1 MHINHHDLVC
11 WLAGKVLLCVSF
23 QPTILK
29 ITTTSHHLQ
38 QHFWKRKGW
47 SWLLCAVVVTLTSP
61 HLNDQVRRG
70 LFYVKRSKSGLPT
83 NDRMNH
89 ALGCCPLNC
98 FFLQVFFYFFY
109 FFKEV
114 TAWVC
119 PGPQGIVSRPL
130 TKWGGVF
137 SMQNDHSPGCPRTIE
152 WIMPRVIVPWIVFSY
167 KLFFLGYSLGLPRTW
182 KIQPGSAQDPTNI
195 RLESSCRDPSRCI
208 D

>member
-70 LFYVKRSKSGLPT
+70 LFHAKRSKSGLPT

-89 ALGCCPLNC
+89 PLGCCPLNC

-109 FFKEV
+109 FLK
-114 TAWVC
+114 
-119 PGPQGIVSRPL
+119 RL
-130 TKWGGVF
+130 
-137 SMQNDHSPGCPRTIE
+137 
-152 WIMPRVIVPWIVFSY
+152 
-167 KLFFLGYSLGLPRTW
+167 
-182 KIQPGSAQDPTNI
+182 QPGSAQD
-195 RLESSCRDPSRCI
+195 RKESCRDPWPSEEGSFPCKTIIVRVAHER
-208 D
+208 